1 MSTQSNNHH
10 HILPL
15 SLYLKVGAALLTLTV
30 LTIVVARL
38 DLGVFNTIL
47 AMVIAVA
54 KASLVAL
61 FFMHLKYDNKLYA
74 VVFVGSL
81 AFLGLFIILSMAD
94 TETRGDLDP
103 ISENPIVREA
113 VIYRDSTHF
122 KQSHGEGEHEGEAS
136 ESETG
141 VAAGADSAGISDSTS
156 AQSSE
161 STTPAGH

>member
-1 MSTQSNNHH
+1 MSSHSEKKH

-15 SLYLKVGAALLTLTV
+15 SLYLNVGAALLTLTV
-30 LTIVVARL
+30 LTVVVARM

-61 FFMHLKYDNKLYA
+61 FFMHLKYDSKLYS

-94 TETRGDLDP
+94 TETRGEIDP
-103 ISENPIVREA
+103 IRERPIVEEA
-113 VIYRDSTHF
+113 VIYRDGSRSIDAPAAAGAF
-122 KQSHGEGEHEGEAS
+122 D
-136 ESETG
+136 G
-141 VAAGADSAGISDSTS
+141 VAADSASGVSGSTS
-156 AQSSE
+156 APSSA
-161 STTPAGH
+161 TTPPAGH